1 MVGRRAVLRRLRR
14 QCRGLLAA
22 LRLPARA
29 DLAGLCAHLAAARGR
44 PLHVVPVAMN
54 AAQPCGL
61 WLATQDADWVFY
73 DADTSRAH
81 QEHIILHEI
90 GHLICGHSGGDD
102 PVAGLFPDIDPEL
115 VRAML
120 ARTTYSDEQ
129 EQQAEIMAYLL
140 AEVLRTP
147 SADPGDDVA
156 SRIADSLNHS
166 AHREPR

>member
-1 MVGRRAVLRRLRR
+1 MAGRRSDLRRIRR
-14 QCRGLLAA
+14 ECGRLLDG

-29 DLAGLCAHLAAARGR
+29 DLAGLCGHLAAARGR
-44 PLHVVPVAMN
+44 PLHVVSVSMRAS
-54 AAQPCGL
+54 QPCGL
-61 WLATQDADWVFY
+61 WLSTRDEDYVFY
-73 DADTSRAH
+73 DADTGRAH

-90 GHLICGHSGGDD
+90 GHLICGHTGGGD
-102 PVAGLFPDIDPEL
+102 PVPDLFPDLDPDL

-140 AEVLRTP
+140 AEILRAP
-147 SADPGDDVA
+147 SVDADDVA
-156 SRIADSLNHS
+156 ARIADSLNHS